1 MAGHEIDDRP
11 GSRAELLCFLVATAA
26 ASRSLTH
33 EWRVDHVVE
42 SCRIWLARHA
52 VVMHWL
58 ERVKIGQLALRVAR
72 RDLRGAG
79 ITGAAIGC
87 PSPFYR
93 RDGFEPC
100 EHRGSENDD
109 AVRCFDSSRIKERV
123 GSVVA
128 HESDP
133 AAVSTNNSARPSL
146 KPLALTQR
154 PIFIE
159 RAQV

>member
-11 GSRAELLCFLVATAA
+11 GARAELLCFLVATAA

-58 ERVKIGQLALRVAR
+58 ERVKIGQLALQVAR

-79 ITGAAIGC
+79 ISVQQSDVQVLFTGEMGLN
-87 PSPFYR
+87 
-93 RDGFEPC
+93 
-100 EHRGSENDD
+100 H
-109 AVRCFDSSRIKERV
+109 SST
-123 GSVVA
+123 VVQKMMTLCA
-128 HESDP
+128 
-133 AAVSTNNSARPSL
+133 
-146 KPLALTQR
+146 ALTAA
-154 PIFIE
+154 E
-159 RAQV
+159 